1 MSHPDLVLADLVL
14 AFHGTEKPAGQR
26 LASRVVLA
34 VAAALPQVRVH
45 LGWADVLTPTLTQTL
60 SAVGPAVVV
69 PCFLASGYHV
79 TSDLPA
85 AVQASG
91 GHARLTPSLGAA
103 PEAVLAA
110 RLAEAGGPGDAVVL
124 AAAGS
129 KRDTA
134 NRQAANA
141 AARLARQ
148 IGRPVCPA
156 FVTAAAPSPAEA
168 VAALRAAGYRRV
180 AIASFLL
187 APGVFHDRLQT
198 AGADLVSE
206 PIGDHPLVIETIV
219 DRYRQ
224 ALAEGDDLIC
234 GADDQGAIA

>member
-1 MSHPDLVLADLVL
+1 MSPPDLVL
-14 AFHGTEKPAGQR
+14 AFHGTEKPAGQQ
-26 LASRVVLA
+26 LARRVVLA
-34 VAAALPQVRVH
+34 VAAALPQVKVH

-91 GHARLTPSLGAA
+91 GRARLTPSLGAA

-129 KRDTA
+129 KRKPPT
-134 NRQAANA
+134 
-141 AARLARQ
+141 
-148 IGRPVCPA
+148 GRRPTPLPGWPGRSGVRS
-156 FVTAAAPSPAEA
+156 VRPS
-168 VAALRAAGYRRV
+168 
-180 AIASFLL
+180 
-187 APGVFHDRLQT
+187 
-198 AGADLVSE
+198 
-206 PIGDHPLVIETIV
+206 
-219 DRYRQ
+219 
-224 ALAEGDDLIC
+224 
-234 GADDQGAIA
+234 